1 MDVGITTFETKR
13 KRITL
18 LDAPGHRDF
27 VPNMISGA
35 AQADV
40 AILVIDAIGFEAG
53 FESDGQ
59 TREHVLLAKS
69 LGVSQIGVVIN
80 KLDLVQWSKDR
91 FDLIVSKLGPFLKQ
105 TGFKQPWF
113 LPISGLSGENMVERK
128 ESKLE
133 WFTGATLLEKIDEF
147 QVLAKWKLRLKSR
160 RALGKLRSR

>member
-1 MDVGITTFETKR
+1 MDVGITTFETKN

-40 AILVIDAIGFEAG
+40 EILVIDAIGFEAG
-53 FESDGQ
+53 FENDGQ

-91 FDLIVSKLGPFLKQ
+91 YEAIVSKLGVFLKQ
-105 TGFKQPWF
+105 TGFKSPWF

-128 ESKLE
+128 EPKLTE
-133 WFTGATLLEKIDEF
+133 WFEGPTLLSMIDEF
-147 QVLAKWKLRLKSR
+147 KVRFSKLILLTFYKGKS
-160 RALGKLRSR
+160 